1 LNDEEEYDQEEDTT
15 VKKPDK
21 LFDMVVLKMITALA
35 VSSALLFGGG
45 AIFVYAAA
53 RWIPIEPNYD
63 SIVGAFF
70 GVHLSILM
78 VYYAFALF
86 KYIVSD

>member
-1 LNDEEEYDQEEDTT
+1 MNEEEEEYDQEETTT

-53 RWIPIEPNYD
+53 RWIPIEPYD

-70 GVHLSILM
+70 GIHLSILM

>member
-1 LNDEEEYDQEEDTT
+1 MNDEEEYDQEETT

-21 LFDMVVLKMITALA
+21 LFDLVVLKMITALA

-53 RWIPIEPNYD
+53 RWIPIEPYD

-70 GVHLSILM
+70 GIHLSILM